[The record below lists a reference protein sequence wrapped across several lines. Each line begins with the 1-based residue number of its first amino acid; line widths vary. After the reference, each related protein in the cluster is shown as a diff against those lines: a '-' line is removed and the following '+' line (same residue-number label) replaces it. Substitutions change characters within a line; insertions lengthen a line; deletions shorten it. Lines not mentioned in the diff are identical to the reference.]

1 MEGRGAQRVESA
13 KRGITDGDTLRADFW
28 RVSLNQTETDVLKV
42 VFTLTHLRNWT
53 RLTGILFDFFLLP
66 QRKKTIFQYTPLR

>member
-1 MEGRGAQRVESA
+1 MEGGGAQRVESA

-53 RLTGILFDFFLLP
+53 RLTGILSDFFLLP